1 MLPRNRYLL
10 PAVSALLAIAL
21 VGVVVLGAS
30 KGGHSTAGQ
39 ASAFDGAAIPGNV
52 KAPDFTL
59 SAQDGRAVSLSS
71 YRGQVAML
79 VFLPAGAPSGLGATC
94 RTCVLVAQ
102 QVRGALDEL
111 ESHPPR
117 KADVRAI
124 FVSGELPAHGSAN
137 RLLAQTSL
145 ATRAEYLTGDEV
157 GVGRVW
163 RAYRIALPAANDSK
177 AEAAVTVV
185 LVDRRGF
192 ERVAFGIEQITP
204 EGLSHDIGLLE
215 GS

>member
-10 PAVSALLAIAL
+10 PAISALLAIAL
-21 VGVVVLGAS
+21 VVVLVLGAS
-30 KGGHSTAGQ
+30 KGGHSTSQ
-39 ASAFDGAAIPGNV
+39 ASTFDGATIPGDV
-52 KAPDFTL
+52 KAPNFTL

-71 YRGQVAML
+71 YRGRVAVL
-79 VFLPAGAPSGLGATC
+79 VFLAAGTPSGLDATC

-111 ESHPPR
+111 GS
-117 KADVRAI
+117 KSDTRAI
-124 FVSGELPAHGSAN
+124 FVSGELPAGGSAN

-145 ATRAEYLTGDEV
+145 STRAEYLTGDEV

-163 RAYRIALPAANDSK
+163 RAYRIALPAANDPK
-177 AEAAVTVV
+177 AEAATTVV
-185 LVDRRGF
+185 LIDRRGF

-204 EGLSHDIGLLE
+204 ESLSHDIGLLE
-215 GS
+215 HD

>member
-1 MLPRNRYLL
+1 MLPRNRFLL

-21 VGVVVLGAS
+21 VVALVLGAS
-30 KGGHSTAGQ
+30 NGDHSTGGQ
-39 ASAFDGAAIPGNV
+39 ASAFDGAPIPGNA

-59 SAQDGRAVSLSS
+59 SAQNGRAVPLSS
-71 YRGQVAML
+71 YRGRVTVL
-79 VFLPAGAPSGLGATC
+79 VFLAAGAPSGLDATC

-117 KADVRAI
+117 KADARAI

-145 ATRAEYLTGDEV
+145 STRAEYLTGNGV
-157 GVGRVW
+157 GVGRIW
-163 RAYRIALPAANDSK
+163 RAYRIALPAANDPK
-177 AEAAVTVV
+177 AEAATTVV

-204 EGLSHDIGLLE
+204 ESLSHDIGLLE
-215 GS
+215 RG

>member
-10 PAVSALLAIAL
+10 PVISALLAIAL
-21 VGVVVLGAS
+21 LVVLVLGAS

-39 ASAFDGAAIPGNV
+39 AGGFDGAAIPGDV
-52 KAPDFTL
+52 KAPNFTL
-59 SAQDGRAVSLSS
+59 SAQDGKAVSLGS
-71 YRGQVAML
+71 YRGRVAVL
-79 VFLPAGAPSGLGATC
+79 VFLAAGAPSGLDATC

-111 ESHPPR
+111 RS
-117 KADVRAI
+117 KSDTRAI
-124 FVSGELPAHGSAN
+124 FVSGELPAGESAS

-145 ATRAEYLTGDEV
+145 STRAEYLTGDGV

-163 RAYRIALPAANDSK
+163 RAYRIALPATNDSK
-177 AEAAVTVV
+177 AEAATTVV
-185 LVDRRGF
+185 LIDKRGF

-204 EGLSHDIGLLE
+204 ESLSHDIGLLE

>member
-21 VGVVVLGAS
+21 VGVLVLGAS

-39 ASAFDGAAIPGNV
+39 TSAFDGAAIPGNV

-59 SAQDGRAVSLSS
+59 SAQDGQAVSLSS
-71 YRGQVAML
+71 YRGRVAML
-79 VFLPAGAPSGLGATC
+79 VFLPAGAPSGLGTTC

-111 ESHPPR
+111 GS
-117 KADVRAI
+117 KSDARAV
-124 FVSGELPAHGSAN
+124 FVSGELPARGSAN

-145 ATRAEYLTGDEV
+145 ATRAEYLTGDAV

-204 EGLSHDIGLLE
+204 ESLSHDIGLLE

>member
-1 MLPRNRYLL
+1 VLPRNRYLL
-10 PAVSALLAIAL
+10 PVVSALLAIAL
-21 VGVVVLGAS
+21 VGVLVLGAS

-39 ASAFDGAAIPGNV
+39 ASGFDGAAIPGDV

-59 SAQDGRAVSLSS
+59 SAQDGRAVSLGS
-71 YRGQVAML
+71 YRGRVVAL

-102 QVRGALDEL
+102 QARGALDEL
-111 ESHPPR
+111 GS
-117 KADVRAI
+117 KSDTRAI

-145 ATRAEYLTGDEV
+145 STRAEYLTGDEV

-177 AEAAVTVV
+177 AEAATTVV
-185 LVDRRGF
+185 LIDRRGF

-204 EGLSHDIGLLE
+204 ESLSHDIGLLE